1 MDINSFNLKEIN
13 LSILKLNKVSFYLSI
28 SISLFC
34 VIVFII
40 MAFMFLDLN
49 GEEIFKFSIFSF
61 LSILIFSYIFLF
73 YRFESL
79 VIIRLNEIYKKLLP
93 TSSSYEIKK
102 PSDIDLFTNN
112 LKKINSDKN
121 LEIEMLKNQENYRKE
136 FIGNIAHE
144 LKTPLFTI
152 QGYIL
157 TLLDGGVTDKEI
169 IKKYLKRTSKG
180 VERLTYV
187 VKDLDLITKFESGMA
202 NLELKTFDIVFTI
215 KNVFEQLEMRAK
227 KNNITLKINDE
238 YFEPIYVYADEER
251 IQQVITNLI
260 INSLKYGVDR
270 GVTEVSIDSLKKGKI
285 LIRISDN
292 GEGIEQKHLPRLFER
307 FYRVEKTRN
316 RTLGGSG
323 LGLSIVKHIIDAH
336 NEKIFVESQTN
347 IGSEFSFTLPKGDKT
362 QLIQE

>member
-1 MDINSFNLKEIN
+1 
-13 LSILKLNKVSFYLSI
+13 
-28 SISLFC
+28 
-34 VIVFII
+34 
-40 MAFMFLDLN
+40 MFLDLN

>member
-1 MDINSFNLKEIN
+1 
-13 LSILKLNKVSFYLSI
+13 
-28 SISLFC
+28 
-34 VIVFII
+34 
-40 MAFMFLDLN
+40 MFLDLN

-292 GEGIEQKHLPRLFER
+292 GEGIEHKHLPRLFER

>member
-1 MDINSFNLKEIN
+1 MDTNSFNLKEIN

-347 IGSEFSFTLPKGDKT
+347 IGSEFSFTLPKADKT

>member
-1 MDINSFNLKEIN
+1 
-13 LSILKLNKVSFYLSI
+13 
-28 SISLFC
+28 
-34 VIVFII
+34 
-40 MAFMFLDLN
+40 MFLDLN

-270 GVTEVSIDSLKKGKI
+270 GVTEVSVDSLKKGKI

-292 GEGIEQKHLPRLFER
+292 GEGIEHKHLPRLFER